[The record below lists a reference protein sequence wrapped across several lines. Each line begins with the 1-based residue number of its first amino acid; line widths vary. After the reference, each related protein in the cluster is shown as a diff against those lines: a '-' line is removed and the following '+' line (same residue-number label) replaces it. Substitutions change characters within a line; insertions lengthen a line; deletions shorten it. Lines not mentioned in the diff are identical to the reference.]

1 MKTTILHLT
10 LLLSC
15 AVSAQTIWYKPDSL
29 VAYPTMDRVPSTEE
43 YTVVT
48 VLRNLEPDS
57 AQLLW
62 GFTANDTLRE
72 AVLTNGIFRPTFGV
86 CTSSN
91 PRDFSRWNIYYYHTG
106 CHIDSIPKALRLGSA
121 IAHYTKDSVAHTD
134 TLSANIAMEEFAYFP
149 NNLRRTESASFITYL
164 ALKYGITLDDN
175 AAYVS
180 PAGDTLWHNER
191 DRHYYHRVVGIG
203 ADTVHGWASA
213 VSQSKEQAAFT
224 VSSTALRAG
233 EYVIMGDNDGTLSWI
248 PQPDSY
254 YRLERQRQMRRHASH
269 PVPAVLGW
277 RPAHP
282 EQLPD
287 SVWLVVTGAHEQQL
301 SRSMATNCV
310 GDSLWL
316 FPLTLSDTLL
326 TLQIEGTAPAISR
339 RVNARSNGGNDDGTA
354 GMRVRYLPDGRI
366 LVEGLGEDDYTFILF
381 DSSGKR
387 IATPSC
393 ASDGSLLVGSLPQG
407 VYHLEILKQGQLYA
421 DVPLVVN

>member
-1 MKTTILHLT
+1 MKKTIVSILLFFSVT
-10 LLLSC
+10 L
-15 AVSAQTIWYKPDSL
+15 SAQTLWYQNDSL
-29 VAYPTMDRVPSTEE
+29 RMLFRTDSIAATEE
-43 YTVVT
+43 YTVMT
-48 VLRNLEPDS
+48 VFRHLEPDS

-72 AVLTNGIFRPTFGV
+72 AVLTNGVYHHALGICP
-86 CTSSN
+86 SSN
-91 PRDFSRWNIYYYHTG
+91 PRDFSRWSIYAYRAG
-106 CHIDSIPKALRLGSA
+106 CHIDSIPKALHLGSA
-121 IAHYTKDSVAHTD
+121 VAYYTKDSVAHTD

-149 NNLRRTESASFITYL
+149 NNLRRMESASFITYL

-203 ADTVHGWASA
+203 ADTVHGWVSA

-224 VSSTALRAG
+224 VSSTALHAG
-233 EYVIMGDNDGTLSWI
+233 EYVIIGDNDGTLSWI

-254 YRLERQRQMRRHASH
+254 YRLERQWQLRRQASH

-326 TLQIEGTAPAISR
+326 ILQIEGTAPAISR

-354 GMRVRYLPDGRI
+354 GMRVRYSPDGRI

-407 VYHLEILKQGQLYA
+407 VYHLEILQHGQLYA